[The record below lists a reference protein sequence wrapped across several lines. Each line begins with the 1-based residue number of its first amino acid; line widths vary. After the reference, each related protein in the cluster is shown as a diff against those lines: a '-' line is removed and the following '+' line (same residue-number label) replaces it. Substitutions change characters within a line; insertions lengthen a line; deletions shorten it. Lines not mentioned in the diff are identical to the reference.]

1 MTTTL
6 EMPELLSQERV
17 CALLGISR
25 STLHRW
31 GEVYSDFPVPRKLG
45 HSIRYDAAEL
55 TAWVLAQPRRE
66 TS

>member
-1 MTTTL
+1 MTTV
-6 EMPELLSQERV
+6 EMPEMLTQAEVCDLLT
-17 CALLGISR
+17 ISR

-31 GEVYSDFPVPRKLG
+31 DSEFPDFPEPRKIGRL
-45 HSIRYDAAEL
+45 IRYDAAEL